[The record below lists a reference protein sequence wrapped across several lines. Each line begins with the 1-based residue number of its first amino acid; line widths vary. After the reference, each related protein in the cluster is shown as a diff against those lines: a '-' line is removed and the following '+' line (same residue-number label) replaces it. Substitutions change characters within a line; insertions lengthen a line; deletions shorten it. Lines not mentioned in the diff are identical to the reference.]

1 MNFPSSAAVAAIP
14 ILTASRALS
23 VRLLGCLLLLTGG
36 LMLAAD
42 PSTAVA
48 PAAAEAREKRDR
60 ADSPP
65 VGDQYV
71 LAGERRREAVSI
83 GGSLEVAGEVTR
95 DAVAIFGSAVVR
107 PGGSVGKD
115 LVGVL
120 GSVEQRGRV
129 EGSVVVIGGSAVI
142 DGPVGREV
150 VVVGG
155 TLELGPRAELLGG
168 YVLVGGHVRRDPAAK
183 VSGPAIG
190 VIAIHSSETWSGAM
204 TWLRTCLLWGRPLA
218 FREGLGWAW
227 FVAGGFVVLYLLAAL
242 IFRGP
247 VERAVD
253 TLGARPGLTLLTTIL
268 TVLCMPVVFTVLS
281 VSVVGLVLVPF
292 LALALLAAHILGQAA
307 LRIWL
312 GRRLLSALGG
322 GGHSV
327 GLALVLGAAV
337 VLLVYTVPFVGFA
350 LVLTLTWLSVGVIV
364 LVVALA
370 LRRIPFTAGVLPTA
384 AAPAPASA
392 AAPALAAVA
401 ASADA
406 PAPEPVPAAA
416 PVTPPAGGGWADSAA
431 LPRAGLLVR
440 LAALA
445 IDALVVGL
453 VVALAHAFAPA
464 FLLVLAGYGAV
475 LWRLRGTTIGGT
487 VFGLRV
493 VRSDGRAVDWTTAV
507 LRALGCFL
515 SLLPLG
521 LGFLW
526 IAFDRDRQA
535 WHDKVAGTV
544 VLRVP
549 RGVALA

>member
-1 MNFPSSAAVAAIP
+1 MNFLSSAPVV
-14 ILTASRALS
+14 ALS
-23 VRLLGCLLLLTGG
+23 IASAWRAPTVRLLVCG
-36 LMLAAD
+36 LAFGAGLIRGAETPPDTPPA
-42 PSTAVA
+42 A
-48 PAAAEAREKRDR
+48 PAGQEERARRKR
-60 ADSPP
+60 PP
-65 VGDQYV
+65 VGDQSV
-71 LAGERRREAVSI
+71 GAGERRSEAVSI
-83 GGSLEVAGEVTR
+83 CGSLEVAGEVAR

-115 LVGVL
+115 LVGVF

-129 EGSVVVIGGSAVI
+129 EGGVVVIGGSALI

-155 TLELGPRAELLGG
+155 MLELGPRAELPRG

-190 VIAIHSSETWSGAM
+190 VITIHSSETWSGAM
-204 TWLRTCLLWGRPLA
+204 TWLRSCLLWGRPLA

-227 FVAGGFVVLYLLAAL
+227 FIAAGFVALYLLSAL

-253 TLGARPGLTLLTTIL
+253 TLGARPGLTLLTIVL
-268 TVLCMPVVFTVLS
+268 TVICTPVVFTVLS

-292 LALALLAAHILGQAA
+292 LALGLLGAHILGQAA

-312 GRRLLSALGG
+312 GRRLLGALGG
-322 GGHSV
+322 GGNSLV
-327 GLALVLGAAV
+327 LALLLGAAV
-337 VLLVYTVPFVGFA
+337 VLLLYTVPFLGFA
-350 LVLTLTWLSVGVIV
+350 LVLTLTWLSVGVMV
-364 LVVALA
+364 LVAALA
-370 LRRIPFTAGVLPTA
+370 LRRAPSSGATAPVA
-384 AAPAPASA
+384 AVASGLAPASA
-392 AAPALAAVA
+392 AAPEPVRAAV
-401 ASADA
+401 
-406 PAPEPVPAAA
+406 PA
-416 PVTPPAGGGWADSAA
+416 TPPAGGAGADSDA
-431 LPRAGLLVR
+431 LPQAGLLVR

-445 IDALVVGL
+445 IDALVVGI
-453 VVALAHAFAPA
+453 VVALARALAPA

-493 VRSDGRAVDWTTAV
+493 VRTDGREVDWTTAC

>member
-1 MNFPSSAAVAAIP
+1 MNFLSSAPVV
-14 ILTASRALS
+14 ALS
-23 VRLLGCLLLLTGG
+23 IASAWRAPTVRLLVCG
-36 LMLAAD
+36 LAFGAGLIRGAETPPETPPA
-42 PSTAVA
+42 A
-48 PAAAEAREKRDR
+48 PAGQEERARRKR
-60 ADSPP
+60 PP
-65 VGDQYV
+65 VGDQSV
-71 LAGERRREAVSI
+71 GAGERRSEAVSI
-83 GGSLEVAGEVTR
+83 CGSLEVAGEVAR

-115 LVGVL
+115 LVGVF

-129 EGSVVVIGGSAVI
+129 EGGVVVIGGSALI

-155 TLELGPRAELLGG
+155 MLELGPRAELPRG

-190 VIAIHSSETWSGAM
+190 VITIHSSETWSGAM
-204 TWLRTCLLWGRPLA
+204 TWLRSCLLWGRPLA

-227 FVAGGFVVLYLLAAL
+227 FIAAGFAALYLLSAL

-253 TLGARPGLTLLTTIL
+253 TLGACPGLTLLTTVL
-268 TVLCMPVVFTVLS
+268 TVICTPVVLTVLS

-292 LALALLAAHILGQAA
+292 LALGLLGAHILGQAA

-312 GRRLLSALGG
+312 GRRLLGALGG
-322 GGHSV
+322 DRNSIGT
-327 GLALVLGAAV
+327 ALLLGAAV
-337 VLLVYTVPFVGFA
+337 VLLLYTVPFLGFA
-350 LVLTLTWLSVGVIV
+350 LVLTLTWLSVGVMV
-364 LVVALA
+364 LVAALA
-370 LRRIPFTAGVLPTA
+370 LRRAPSPGATPSAAAAASGPA
-384 AAPAPASA
+384 PAADAAPAAE
-392 AAPALAAVA
+392 
-401 ASADA
+401 
-406 PAPEPVPAAA
+406 PAPEPGRAAVPA
-416 PVTPPAGGGWADSAA
+416 TPPAGGAGADSDA

-445 IDALVVGL
+445 IDALVVGI
-453 VVALAHAFAPA
+453 VVALARALAPA

-493 VRSDGRAVDWTTAV
+493 VRTDGREVDWTTAC

-526 IAFDRDRQA
+526 IAFDRECQA

>member
-1 MNFPSSAAVAAIP
+1 MNLLSSASWFAP
-14 ILTASRALS
+14 SRSPAWRAPLL
-23 VRLLGCLLLLTGG
+23 RLLAGVLGLGCGLLR
-36 LMLAAD
+36 
-42 PSTAVA
+42 
-48 PAAAEAREKRDR
+48 AAETPPDVASAAPGPREQRVR
-60 ADSPP
+60 VEGPP
-65 VGDQYV
+65 VGDQSV
-71 LAGERRREAVSI
+71 AAGERHREAVSI
-83 GGSLEVAGEVTR
+83 AGSLEVAGEVTR
-95 DAVAIFGSAVVR
+95 DAVAILGSAVVR

-168 YVLVGGHVRRDPAAK
+168 YVLVGGHVRRDPAAR
-183 VSGPAIG
+183 VSGPAVG
-190 VIAIHSSETWSGAM
+190 VIALHSSESWSGAM
-204 TWLRTCLLWGRPLA
+204 LWLRACLLWGRPLA

-227 FVAGGFVVLYLLAAL
+227 FVAGGFVALYLLAAL

-253 TLGARPGLTLLTTIL
+253 TLGARPGLTLLTTFL
-268 TVLCMPVVFTVLS
+268 TVLCTPVVFTVLS
-281 VSVVGLVLVPF
+281 VSIVGLVLVPF
-292 LALALLAAHILGQAA
+292 LALGLLAAHVLGQAA

-312 GRRLLSALGG
+312 GRRLLGALGRG
-322 GGHSV
+322 RNSLGVALLLGA
-327 GLALVLGAAV
+327 ALVL
-337 VLLVYTVPFVGFA
+337 LLYTVPFVGFA
-350 LVLTLTWLSVGVIV
+350 LVLTLTWLSVGVMV

-370 LRRIPFTAGVLPTA
+370 LRRSPAPAVVPPAA
-384 AAPAPASA
+384 AAPSSSA
-392 AAPALAAVA
+392 APEA
-401 ASADA
+401 A
-406 PAPEPVPAAA
+406 PAPEPPPAAV
-416 PVTPPAGGGWADSAA
+416 PVPPPAGGSFADPAA
-431 LPRAGLLVR
+431 LPRAGFLVR
-440 LAALA
+440 IAALA
-445 IDALVVGL
+445 IDALVVGI
-453 VVALAHAFAPA
+453 VVALAHALAPA

-493 VRSDGRAVDWTTAV
+493 VRTDGHEVDWTTAG

-526 IAFDRDRQA
+526 IAFDRDHQA

-549 RGVALA
+549 RGVSLA

>member
-1 MNFPSSAAVAAIP
+1 MNFPSSASAF
-14 ILTASRALS
+14 ALS
-23 VRLLGCLLLLTGG
+23 ISNALRAPTFRLLGCLLLLASG
-36 LMLAAD
+36 LLPAAETS
-42 PSTAVA
+42 PAAV
-48 PAAAEAREKRDR
+48 PAAEAREKRDR
-60 ADSPP
+60 AERPP
-65 VGDQYV
+65 MGDQSV
-71 LAGERRREAVSI
+71 VAGEQRRKAVSI
-83 GGSLEVAGEVTR
+83 GGDLEVAGEITQ
-95 DAVAIFGSAVVR
+95 DAVAIFGSAVVQ
-107 PGGSVGKD
+107 PGGSVGKN
-115 LVGVL
+115 LVGL
-120 GSVEQRGRV
+120 FSSVEQRGRV
-129 EGSVVVIGGSAVI
+129 AGDVVVILGSAVI
-142 DGPVGREV
+142 DGPVERKV

-155 TLELGPRAELLGG
+155 TLELGPKAELAGG
-168 YVLVGGHVRRDPAAK
+168 YVLIGGDVRRDPGAK

-227 FVAGGFVVLYLLAAL
+227 LVAAGFVALYLLAAL

-312 GRRLLSALGG
+312 GRRLLGALGG
-322 GGHSV
+322 GANSLGF
-327 GLALVLGAAV
+327 ALLLGAAL

-350 LVLTLTWLSVGVIV
+350 LVLTLTWLSVGVMV

-370 LRRIPFTAGVLPTA
+370 LRRTPSTAGVPPAA
-384 AAPAPASA
+384 AAPVP
-392 AAPALAAVA
+392 

-493 VRSDGRAVDWTTAV
+493 VRTDGRAVDWTTAC

>member
-1 MNFPSSAAVAAIP
+1 MNFPSFAAVAAIP
-14 ILTASRALS
+14 FQTASRALS

-36 LMLAAD
+36 LMPAAD

-65 VGDQYV
+65 LGDQSV

-107 PGGSVGKD
+107 PGGIVGKD

-204 TWLRTCLLWGRPLA
+204 TWLRACLLWGRPLA

-227 FVAGGFVVLYLLAAL
+227 FVAGGFVALYLLAAL

-247 VERAVD
+247 VDRAVD
-253 TLGARPGLTLLTTIL
+253 TLGARPGLTLLTTFL
-268 TVLCMPVVFTVLS
+268 TVLCTPVVFTVLS
-281 VSVVGLVLVPF
+281 VSIVGLVLVPF
-292 LALALLAAHILGQAA
+292 LALGLLAAHVLGQAA

-312 GRRLLSALGG
+312 GRRLLGALGRG
-322 GGHSV
+322 RNSLGVALLLGA
-327 GLALVLGAAV
+327 ALVL
-337 VLLVYTVPFVGFA
+337 LLYTVPFVGFA
-350 LVLTLTWLSVGVIV
+350 LVLTLTWLSVGVMV

-370 LRRIPFTAGVLPTA
+370 LRRSPAPAVVPPAAAAPSSSAAPA
-384 AAPAPASA
+384 AAPAPE
-392 AAPALAAVA
+392 PPLAAV
-401 ASADA
+401 
-406 PAPEPVPAAA
+406 PVP
-416 PVTPPAGGGWADSAA
+416 PPAGGTFADPAA

-440 LAALA
+440 IAALA
-445 IDALVVGL
+445 IDALVVGI
-453 VVALAHAFAPA
+453 VVALAHALAPA

-475 LWRLRGTTIGGT
+475 LWRIRGTTIGGT

-535 WHDKVAGTV
+535 WHDKVAGTI

-549 RGVALA
+549 RGVALT

>member
-1 MNFPSSAAVAAIP
+1 MNFPSSASAF
-14 ILTASRALS
+14 ALS
-23 VRLLGCLLLLTGG
+23 ISNALRAPTFRLLGCLLLLASG
-36 LMLAAD
+36 LLPAAETS
-42 PSTAVA
+42 PAAV
-48 PAAAEAREKRDR
+48 PAAEAREKRDR
-60 ADSPP
+60 AERPP
-65 VGDQYV
+65 MGDQSV
-71 LAGERRREAVSI
+71 VAGEQRRKAVSI
-83 GGSLEVAGEVTR
+83 GGDLEVAGEITQ
-95 DAVAIFGSAVVR
+95 DAVAIFGSAVVQ
-107 PGGSVGKD
+107 PGGSVGKN
-115 LVGVL
+115 LVGL
-120 GSVEQRGRV
+120 FSSVEQRGRV
-129 EGSVVVIGGSAVI
+129 AGDVVVILGSAVI
-142 DGPVGREV
+142 DGPVERKV

-155 TLELGPRAELLGG
+155 TLELGPKAELAGG
-168 YVLVGGHVRRDPAAK
+168 YVLIGGDVRRDPGAK

-227 FVAGGFVVLYLLAAL
+227 LVAAGFVALYLLAAL

-292 LALALLAAHILGQAA
+292 LALALLGAHILGQAA

-312 GRRLLSALGG
+312 GRRLLGAFGG
-322 GGHSV
+322 GRNSIGV
-327 GLALVLGAAV
+327 ALLLGAALVL
-337 VLLVYTVPFVGFA
+337 LLYTVPFVGFA

-370 LRRIPFTAGVLPTA
+370 LRRIPFTAGGPPAA
-384 AAPAPASA
+384 AAPVPASA

-493 VRSDGRAVDWTTAV
+493 VRTDGRAVDWTTAV

>member
-1 MNFPSSAAVAAIP
+1 
-14 ILTASRALS
+14 
-23 VRLLGCLLLLTGG
+23 VRLLVCG
-36 LMLAAD
+36 LAFGAGLIRGAETPPDTPPA
-42 PSTAVA
+42 A
-48 PAAAEAREKRDR
+48 PAGQEERARRKR
-60 ADSPP
+60 PP
-65 VGDQYV
+65 VGDQSV
-71 LAGERRREAVSI
+71 GAGERRSEAVSI
-83 GGSLEVAGEVTR
+83 CGSLEVAGEVAR

-115 LVGVL
+115 LVGVF

-129 EGSVVVIGGSAVI
+129 EGGVVVIGGSALI

-155 TLELGPRAELLGG
+155 MLELGPRAELPRG

-190 VIAIHSSETWSGAM
+190 VITIHSSETWSGAM
-204 TWLRTCLLWGRPLA
+204 TWLRSCLLWGRPLA

-227 FVAGGFVVLYLLAAL
+227 FIAAGFVALYLLSAL

-253 TLGARPGLTLLTTIL
+253 TLGARPGLTLLTIVL
-268 TVLCMPVVFTVLS
+268 TVICTPVVFTVLS

-292 LALALLAAHILGQAA
+292 LALGLLGAHILGQAA

-312 GRRLLSALGG
+312 GRRLLGALGG
-322 GGHSV
+322 GGNSLV
-327 GLALVLGAAV
+327 LALLLGAAV
-337 VLLVYTVPFVGFA
+337 VLLLYTVPFLGFA
-350 LVLTLTWLSVGVIV
+350 LVLTLTWLSVGVMV
-364 LVVALA
+364 LVAALA
-370 LRRIPFTAGVLPTA
+370 LRRAPSSGATAPVA
-384 AAPAPASA
+384 AVASGLAPASA
-392 AAPALAAVA
+392 AAPEPVRAAV
-401 ASADA
+401 
-406 PAPEPVPAAA
+406 PA
-416 PVTPPAGGGWADSAA
+416 TPPAGGAGADSDA
-431 LPRAGLLVR
+431 LPQAGLLVR

-445 IDALVVGL
+445 IDALVVGI
-453 VVALAHAFAPA
+453 VVALARALAPA

-493 VRSDGRAVDWTTAV
+493 VRTDGREVDWTTAC

>member
-1 MNFPSSAAVAAIP
+1 MNFLSSATLAIRS
-14 ILTASRALS
+14 LSSAFRARLG
-23 VRLLGCLLLLTGG
+23 RLLGCLLALGCGPLR
-36 LMLAAD
+36 AAD
-42 PSTAVA
+42 TP
-48 PAAAEAREKRDR
+48 PAEVPPAHVTVEKRIR
-60 ADSPP
+60 VEPSL
-65 VGDQYV
+65 GSDQTV
-71 LAGERRREAVSI
+71 AAGQRRREAVSI
-83 GGSLEVAGEVTR
+83 GGALEVAGEVTR

-107 PGGSVGKD
+107 PGGTVGKD

-129 EGSVVVIGGSAVI
+129 EGGVVVIGGSAVI

-155 TLELGPRAELLGG
+155 TLELGPRAELTGG

-218 FREGLGWAW
+218 FRDGLGWAW
-227 FVAGGFVVLYLLAAL
+227 SIAAGFVALYLLSAL

-253 TLGARPGLTLLTTIL
+253 TLGARPGLTLLTTVL
-268 TVLCMPVVFTVLS
+268 TVICTPVVFTVLS

-292 LALALLAAHILGQAA
+292 LALGLLGAHILGQAA

-312 GRRLLSALGG
+312 GRRLLGAFGG
-322 GGHSV
+322 GRNSIGV
-327 GLALVLGAAV
+327 ALLLGAALVL
-337 VLLVYTVPFVGFA
+337 LLYTVPFVGFA
-350 LVLTLTWLSVGVIV
+350 LVLTLTWLSVGVMV

-370 LRRIPFTAGVLPTA
+370 LRRAPAPGATPSAAAAASGPAPAADAAPAAEPAPEPGPA
-384 AAPAPASA
+384 AAPA
-392 AAPALAAVA
+392 
-401 ASADA
+401 
-406 PAPEPVPAAA
+406 
-416 PVTPPAGGGWADSAA
+416 TPPAGGAWADPAA

-445 IDALVVGL
+445 IDALVVGI
-453 VVALAHAFAPA
+453 VVALAHALAPA

-493 VRSDGRAVDWTTAV
+493 VRTDGREVDWTTAC

>member
-1 MNFPSSAAVAAIP
+1 MNFLSSAPVV
-14 ILTASRALS
+14 ALS
-23 VRLLGCLLLLTGG
+23 IASAWRAPTVRLLVCG
-36 LMLAAD
+36 LAFGAGLIRGAETPPDTPPA
-42 PSTAVA
+42 A
-48 PAAAEAREKRDR
+48 PAGQEERARRKR
-60 ADSPP
+60 PP
-65 VGDQYV
+65 VGDQSV
-71 LAGERRREAVSI
+71 GAGERRSEAVSI
-83 GGSLEVAGEVTR
+83 CGSLEVAGEVAR

-115 LVGVL
+115 LVGVF

-129 EGSVVVIGGSAVI
+129 EGGVVVIGGSALI

-155 TLELGPRAELLGG
+155 MLELGPRAELPRG

-190 VIAIHSSETWSGAM
+190 VITIHSSETWSGAM
-204 TWLRTCLLWGRPLA
+204 TWLRSCLLWGRPLA

-227 FVAGGFVVLYLLAAL
+227 FIAAGFVALYLLSAL

-253 TLGARPGLTLLTTIL
+253 TLGARPGLTLLTIVL
-268 TVLCMPVVFTVLS
+268 TVICTPVVFTVLS

-292 LALALLAAHILGQAA
+292 LALGLLGAHILGQAA

-312 GRRLLSALGG
+312 GRRLLGALGG
-322 GGHSV
+322 GGNSLV
-327 GLALVLGAAV
+327 LALLLGAAM
-337 VLLVYTVPFVGFA
+337 VLLLYTVPFLGFA
-350 LVLTLTWLSVGVIV
+350 LVLTLTWLSVGVMV
-364 LVVALA
+364 LVAALA
-370 LRRIPFTAGVLPTA
+370 LRRAPSSGATAPVA
-384 AAPAPASA
+384 AVASGLAPASA
-392 AAPALAAVA
+392 AAPEPVRAAV
-401 ASADA
+401 
-406 PAPEPVPAAA
+406 PA
-416 PVTPPAGGGWADSAA
+416 TPPAGGAGADSDA
-431 LPRAGLLVR
+431 LPQAGLLVR

-445 IDALVVGL
+445 IDALVVGI
-453 VVALAHAFAPA
+453 VVALARALAPA

-493 VRSDGRAVDWTTAV
+493 VRTDGREVDWTTAC

>member
-1 MNFPSSAAVAAIP
+1 MNFLSSVSLAHASPSTSFQAP
-14 ILTASRALS
+14 PLT
-23 VRLLGCLLLLTGG
+23 LLGLLLVLSGG
-36 LMLAAD
+36 PIRGAD
-42 PSTAVA
+42 TPS
-48 PAAAEAREKRDR
+48 AEAPPARVTVEKHVRVQP
-60 ADSPP
+60 SPGVDQT
-65 VGDQYV
+65 VG
-71 LAGERRREAVSI
+71 AGERRREAVSI
-83 GGSLEVAGEVTR
+83 LGSLAVAGEVAR
-95 DAVAIFGSAVVR
+95 DAVAVLGDATVR
-107 PGGSVGKD
+107 PGGSVGGN
-115 LVGVL
+115 LVSVL
-120 GSVEQRGRV
+120 GAVEQRGRV
-129 EGSVVVIGGSAVI
+129 EGKVVVVGGSAVI
-142 DGPVGREV
+142 NGPVGREV
-150 VVVGG
+150 VVLGG
-155 TLELGPRAELLGG
+155 ALDLGPSADLRGG
-168 YVLVGGHVRRDPAAK
+168 YVLVGGQLRRDAGAK
-183 VSGPAIG
+183 VAGQEVS
-190 VIAIHSSETWSGAM
+190 VLSSEGWSGVM
-204 TWLRTCLLWGRPLA
+204 TWLRACLLWGRPLA
-218 FREGLGWAW
+218 FSDGLGWAW
-227 FVAGGFVVLYLLAAL
+227 RIAVGFVALYLVSAL

-253 TLGARPGLTLLTTIL
+253 TLGARPGLTLLTTVL
-268 TVLCMPVVFTVLS
+268 TVICTPVVFTVLS

-292 LALALLAAHILGQAA
+292 LALGLLGAHVLGQAA

-312 GRRLLSALGG
+312 GRRLLGALCGDWNSIG
-322 GGHSV
+322 T
-327 GLALVLGAAV
+327 ALLLGAAV
-337 VLLVYTVPFVGFA
+337 VLLLYTVPFLGFA
-350 LVLTLTWLSVGVIV
+350 LVLTLTWLSVGVMV

-370 LRRIPFTAGVLPTA
+370 LRRTPSTAGVPPAA

-416 PVTPPAGGGWADSAA
+416 PVTPPGGGGWADSAA

-445 IDALVVGL
+445 IDALVVGI
-453 VVALAHAFAPA
+453 VVALAHALAPA

-493 VRSDGRAVDWTTAV
+493 VRTDGRAVDWTTAC

-526 IAFDRDRQA
+526 IVFDRDNQA

>member
-1 MNFPSSAAVAAIP
+1 MNFPSSASAF
-14 ILTASRALS
+14 ALS
-23 VRLLGCLLLLTGG
+23 ISNALRAPTFRLLGCLLLLASG
-36 LMLAAD
+36 LLPAAETS
-42 PSTAVA
+42 PAAV
-48 PAAAEAREKRDR
+48 PAAEAREKRDR
-60 ADSPP
+60 AERPP
-65 VGDQYV
+65 MGDQSV
-71 LAGERRREAVSI
+71 VAGEQRRKAVSI
-83 GGSLEVAGEVTR
+83 GGDLEVAGEITQ
-95 DAVAIFGSAVVR
+95 DAVAIFGSAVVQ
-107 PGGSVGKD
+107 PGGSVGKN
-115 LVGVL
+115 LVGL
-120 GSVEQRGRV
+120 FSSVEQRGRV
-129 EGSVVVIGGSAVI
+129 AGDVVVILGSAVI
-142 DGPVGREV
+142 DGPVERKV

-155 TLELGPRAELLGG
+155 TLELGPKAELAGG
-168 YVLVGGHVRRDPAAK
+168 YVLIGGDVRRDPGAK

-227 FVAGGFVVLYLLAAL
+227 LVAAGFVALYLLAAL

-312 GRRLLSALGG
+312 GRRLLGALGG
-322 GGHSV
+322 GANSLGF
-327 GLALVLGAAV
+327 ALLLGAAL

-350 LVLTLTWLSVGVIV
+350 LVLTLTWLSVGVMV

-370 LRRIPFTAGVLPTA
+370 LRRTPSTAGVPPAA
-384 AAPAPASA
+384 AAP
-392 AAPALAAVA
+392 VA

-493 VRSDGRAVDWTTAV
+493 VRTDGRAVDWTTAC

-549 RGVALA
+549 RGVSLA